1 MDADSAAHGPVRPIE
16 HTDEQVEREAHERF
30 AAMVESVGV
39 KRFASGIGLSTRQI
53 NRILAG
59 AQPNPVNRLV
69 KCVQSS
75 TPETG
80 DATLDFL
87 CKEAGGHFIR
97 DESSLDSAA
106 LNAVK
111 ECAEAIAAIS
121 DGRICPI
128 AEQEIRDAIA
138 ALLALSRV
146 IRRMREAGHQG
157 EIDIPLR

>member
-1 MDADSAAHGPVRPIE
+1 MDAESAAHGPVRPIE
-16 HTDEQVEREAHERF
+16 NSEEQVERQAHERF
-30 AAMVESVGV
+30 EAMVESVGV
-39 KRFASGIGLSTRQI
+39 KKFASGIGLSTRQI
-53 NRILAG
+53 NRILGG
-59 AQPNPVNRLV
+59 AQPNPVNRLI
-69 KCVQSS
+69 KCVQSC
-75 TPETG
+75 TPDAG

-97 DESSLDSAA
+97 DESALDAAA

-128 AEQEIRDAIA
+128 AEKEIREAIA

-146 IRRMREAGHQG
+146 IRKMRDSGHQG

>member
-1 MDADSAAHGPVRPIE
+1 MDAESAAQGPVRPIE
-16 HTDEQVEREAHERF
+16 HTDDQIERAAHDRF
-30 AAMVESVGV
+30 ATMVDSVGV
-39 KRFASGIGLSTRQI
+39 KKFSSGIGLSTRQV

-59 AQPNPVNRLV
+59 AQPNPVNRLI

-75 TPETG
+75 TPESG

-97 DESSLDSAA
+97 DESSLDDAA

-121 DGRICPI
+121 DGHICKV
-128 AEQEIRDAIA
+128 AEQEIREAIA

-146 IRRMREAGHQG
+146 IRKMRDSGHQG
-157 EIDIPLR
+157 VIDIPIR

>member
-1 MDADSAAHGPVRPIE
+1 MDVSDAAHAPSRPIGHAE
-16 HTDEQVEREAHERF
+16 DYIERHAQQHF
-30 AAMVESVGV
+30 SAMVDSVGV
-39 KRFASGIGLSTRQI
+39 KKFASGIGLSTRQV

-59 AQPNPVNRLV
+59 AQPNPVHRLV
-69 KCVQSS
+69 RCIQSS
-75 TPETG
+75 TPEPG

-87 CKEAGGHFIR
+87 CNEAGGHFIR
-97 DESSLDSAA
+97 DESELDSAA

-128 AEQEIRDAIA
+128 DEREIREAIA

-146 IRRMREAGHQG
+146 IRKLREAGHQG
-157 EIDIPLR
+157 DLEIPTH

>member
-1 MDADSAAHGPVRPIE
+1 MDAHSAAQGPVRPIE
-16 HTDEQVEREAHERF
+16 HTEHQVEHEAHERF

-39 KRFASGIGLSTRQI
+39 KRFAAGIGLSTRQV
-53 NRILAG
+53 NRILAH
-59 AQPNPVNRLV
+59 AQPNPVNRLI
-69 KCVQSS
+69 KCVQSC
-75 TPETG
+75 TPEAG

-87 CKEAGGHFIR
+87 CREAGGHFIR

-121 DGRICPI
+121 DGRICPV
-128 AEQEIRDAIA
+128 AEKEIREAIA

-146 IRRMREAGHQG
+146 IRNMRESGHQG

>member
-1 MDADSAAHGPVRPIE
+1 MDADEAAHGPSRPIE
-16 HTDEQVEREAHERF
+16 HNENYTQQHAHRHFE
-30 AAMVESVGV
+30 AMVESVGV
-39 KRFASGIGLSTRQI
+39 KKFADGVGLSTRQI

-69 KCVQSS
+69 KCIQSS

-80 DATLDFL
+80 DAALDFL

-97 DESSLDSAA
+97 DESGLDSAA

-121 DGRICPI
+121 DGRIRQVD
-128 AEQEIRDAIA
+128 EREIREAVA

-146 IRRMREAGHQG
+146 IRKMRESGHQG
-157 EIDIPLR
+157 DLEIPMR